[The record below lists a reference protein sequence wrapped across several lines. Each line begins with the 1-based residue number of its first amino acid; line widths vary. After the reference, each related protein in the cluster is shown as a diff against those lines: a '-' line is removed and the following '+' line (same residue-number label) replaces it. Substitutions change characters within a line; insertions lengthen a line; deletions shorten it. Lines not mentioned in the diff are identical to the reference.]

1 MILNHKF
8 TSTPGSVTLTQHI
21 RVTFSLF
28 FRACQFAIIRIFSP
42 QPPVFKYQI
51 LRVKRLLNSKCVS
64 NVKCVSNSKLVIR
77 IIFRWAD
84 SPHMAHHPSRCQ
96 HPACHYHFLDP
107 KKKPSST
114 RASDF
119 VFCQKLHSC
128 MFCMTLYVF
137 QGIVCRAGSSLWNT
151 FCCAVATFLIFAI
164 IGLNMPSLNSFN
176 LFSLPSSTEQVNALQ
191 TLSYP
196 LILRGA
202 HIVCSSWTLWKLF
215 SCNPILCWQHAVN
228 GVGLPI
234 CKHIRVIIALILG
247 RFAFIDPIR
256 AQSRMHSTTTAWQ
269 PGGSSIHPTFQ
280 NWRIAELQLWC
291 LPR

>member
-1 MILNHKF
+1 
-8 TSTPGSVTLTQHI
+8 
-21 RVTFSLF
+21 
-28 FRACQFAIIRIFSP
+28 
-42 QPPVFKYQI
+42 
-51 LRVKRLLNSKCVS
+51 
-64 NVKCVSNSKLVIR
+64 
-77 IIFRWAD
+77 
-84 SPHMAHHPSRCQ
+84 MAHHPSRCQ